1 MLADA
6 ACKGFRI
13 APGDER
19 VDQLIAPA
27 IREIGFPEAETPQ
40 ALLVVREPQ
49 VEGAGLTGHAPRLR
63 RRALKE
69 DFLLDAEPRPGSER
83 LARPCGVLR
92 RYQVRVRASRA
103 PRGKAKEPR
112 GESGKHD

>member
-27 IREIGFPEAETPQ
+27 IREIGFPEAEAPQ

-49 VEGAGLTGHAPRLR
+49 VEGAGLTRHAPRLR
-63 RRALKE
+63 RRALE
-69 DFLLDAEPRPGSER
+69 ENFLLDAEPRLGSES
-83 LARPCGVLR
+83 LARPCGVLGR
-92 RYQVRVRASRA
+92 DQVRVRARRA
-103 PRGKAKEPR
+103 RRGQAVEAGGGR
-112 GESGKHD
+112 G